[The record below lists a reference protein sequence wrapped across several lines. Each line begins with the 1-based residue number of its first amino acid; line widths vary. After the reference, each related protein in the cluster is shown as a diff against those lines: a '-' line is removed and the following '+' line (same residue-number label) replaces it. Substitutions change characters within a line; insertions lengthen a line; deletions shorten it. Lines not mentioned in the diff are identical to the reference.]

1 MCWAMTMMLFNAW
14 IFADAMRRL
23 ACEVYGTK
31 PEIKFHE
38 ALTAMSKIPCAGPGP
53 PE

>member
-1 MCWAMTMMLFNAW
+1 MH
-14 IFADAMRRL
+14 RL

-31 PEIKFHE
+31 PEIALHC
-38 ALTAMSKIPCAGPGP
+38 ALTAIAKKLRAGPGP